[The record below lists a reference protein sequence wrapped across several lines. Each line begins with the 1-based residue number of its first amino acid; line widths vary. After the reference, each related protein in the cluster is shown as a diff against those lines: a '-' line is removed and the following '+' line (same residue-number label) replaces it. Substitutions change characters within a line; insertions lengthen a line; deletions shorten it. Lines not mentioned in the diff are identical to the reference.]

1 MILTAL
7 QYHKETH
14 RLAEYF
20 ASGDWKEDY
29 SEDAYLGDVMHEIL
43 DGHEFIIYYHKAKA
57 VMMHTDNED
66 AYFDVCGD
74 DLPFDSFGS
83 MCCAFAYWAMLADV
97 QHAMSFVSD

>member
-1 MILTAL
+1 ML
-7 QYHKETH
+7 
-14 RLAEYF
+14 
-20 ASGDWKEDY
+20 
-29 SEDAYLGDVMHEIL
+29 
-43 DGHEFIIYYHKAKA
+43 
-57 VMMHTDNED
+57 HTDHED